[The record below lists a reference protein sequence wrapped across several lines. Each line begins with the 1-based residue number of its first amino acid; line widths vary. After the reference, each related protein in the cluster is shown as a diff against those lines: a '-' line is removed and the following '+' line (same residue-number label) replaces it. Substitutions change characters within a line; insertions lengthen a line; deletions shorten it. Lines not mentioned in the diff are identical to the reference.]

1 MKLSINQ
8 RVLGLRMAE
17 RGLDG
22 ESLALL
28 ADISPST
35 VTSIFKGIPCHLRV
49 GTAIAAAL
57 QSVPVLEGMSELLLS
72 DITADNPQ
80 LAGS

>member
-1 MKLSINQ
+1 MKLAIN
-8 RVLGLRMAE
+8 REILGLRMAE

-28 ADISPST
+28 ADVSPST
-35 VTSIFKGIPCHLRV
+35 ITSIFRGKPCHLRV

-57 QSVPVLEGMSELLLS
+57 QSVPVLEGMAELLLS
-72 DITADNPQ
+72 NQDEQTEVAP
-80 LAGS
+80 